1 MITRKKGKKKK
12 KNQPML
18 ACFNSLL
25 LNELIHVFPPTLLTN
40 LNFCVFAV
48 YLAGQDISL
57 YGK

>member
-1 MITRKKGKKKK
+1 MIKRKKGK

-25 LNELIHVFPPTLLTN
+25 LNELIHFFLPTLLTN

>member
-1 MITRKKGKKKK
+1 
-12 KNQPML
+12 ML

-40 LNFCVFAV
+40 LNFCAFAV